1 MSRPVVLGVGTPASG
16 RRWGRAGVV
25 LITSAVLVAA
35 CAHAPSPGSITS
47 AKSARSVGATAPV
60 EASAPG
66 PEIEQAAFVPLLG
79 ETAIAPPPETFTG
92 PPPPAEPPAP
102 QLARPVETGTT
113 PTGTGV
119 WSVVIGINDYPGRS
133 HDLESARNDAVDM
146 DAAMARFRVPGQQR
160 VVLYDGQATADVIRR
175 SLDWLVAN
183 AGPQATAVFMYAG
196 HVRKVGS
203 RSEVLVGADGHTVA
217 DTEVAQRLSGLQAAK
232 TWLVIAACYGG
243 GFNEA
248 LAPGRILTAAAPP
261 DSLAY
266 ESRELRRSYLGE
278 YLTNRALLQ
287 GNADDSV
294 EQAYAWAWAA
304 LRRDHPNR
312 LPVQYDQV
320 PGDLVLGTQPT
331 APRPASSAP
340 TSPSPPSSPPP
351 STTTTTAPPRNGSRQ
366 CLVTAGSL
374 VNCNG

>member
-1 MSRPVVLGVGTPASG
+1 MVQGVGTPASG

-47 AKSARSVGATAPV
+47 ATSARSVGAIAPV
-60 EASAPG
+60 QTSTAAAEDAFAPL
-66 PEIEQAAFVPLLG
+66 PG
-79 ETAIAPPPETFTG
+79 ESAIAPPPETFTG
-92 PPPPAEPPAP
+92 PPPRAEPPAP
-102 QLARPVETGTT
+102 QLARPVEPATA
-113 PTGTGV
+113 PAGTGV
-119 WSVVIGINDYPGRS
+119 WSVVIGINDYPGTS

-160 VVLYDGQATADVIRR
+160 VVLYDGQATADMIRR

-203 RSEVLVGADGHTVA
+203 HSEVLVGSDGHTVA
-217 DTEVAQRLSGLQAAK
+217 DTEVAERLSGLQAAN

-248 LAPGRILTAAAPP
+248 LAPGRILTAAASP
-261 DSLAY
+261 DELAY

-294 EQAYAWAWAA
+294 ERAYAWAWAA

-320 PGDLVLGTQPT
+320 PGELVLGQPL
-331 APRPASSAP
+331 APRSSSPA
-340 TSPSPPSSPPP
+340 PSSPSQPSSAP
-351 STTTTTAPPRNGSRQ
+351 STTTTTAPPRDGDRR
-366 CLVTAGSL
+366 CLITAGSL